1 MVNYTY
7 GSYMVIDVVS
17 FTDSKKHHPSVQS
30 ANQRLMRQSKKMN
43 KKSGHNRKIR
53 KRGHLKQP
61 GGASCNQRR

>member
-1 MVNYTY
+1 MVNFTY
-7 GSYMVIDVVS
+7 ECYRHIEIVS
-17 FTDSKKHHPSVQS
+17 FTDSEKHHPSVQS

>member
-7 GSYMVIDVVS
+7 GSYMVINIVAFSDAE
-17 FTDSKKHHPSVQS
+17 KHHPSVQS

-43 KKSGHNRKIR
+43 KKSGHNRNIR

-61 GGASCNQRR
+61 GGSSCNQRR

>member
-7 GSYMVIDVVS
+7 ESYRQIEIIVYPYCE
-17 FTDSKKHHPSVQS
+17 KNHPSVQS

-43 KKSGHNRKIR
+43 KVSGHNQKIR

-61 GGASCNQRR
+61 GGSSCNQRR